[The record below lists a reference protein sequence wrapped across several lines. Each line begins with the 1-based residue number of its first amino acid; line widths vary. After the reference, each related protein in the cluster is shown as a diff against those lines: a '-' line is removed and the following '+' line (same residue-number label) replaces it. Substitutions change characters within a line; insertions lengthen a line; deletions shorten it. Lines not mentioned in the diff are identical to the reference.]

1 MSHSKAKLNAY
12 GRRLLCERI
21 AAGFPVRV
29 AARMVGISHARA
41 YLIWGLYRDIGARAF
56 EPRSSRPQHIRR
68 QTPPRLVRRI
78 EQLRRRER
86 IGPRAIGW
94 ALGLARSTVYAV
106 LRRLG
111 LGHLKVFRERRSFRR
126 YERHFRAR
134 GEAVRHRR
142 LGYVYEHALV
152 DDRTR
157 TSYRETWT
165 CPFSWT
171 VRCWRRCLP
180 PGTSSRSRSG

>member
-1 MSHSKAKLNAY
+1 MAVGCSANGS
-12 GRRLLCERI
+12 RR
-21 AAGFPVRV
+21 GFPVRV